1 MVRTQIQLT
10 EEQSNTLKALAAEQ
24 MVSVAELIRRSI
36 DMFIRS
42 SGRVSDEEQR
52 RRALAIIGQFPDPAT
67 DLSISHDCY
76 LVQACG
82 EEAG

>member
-10 EEQSNTLKALAAEQ
+10 EEQSNTLKVLAAEQ

-36 DMFIRS
+36 DTFIRS
-42 SGRVSDEEQR
+42 SGRISDEEQR

-67 DLSISHDCY
+67 DLSVEHDQY
-76 LVQACG
+76 LAQAYGG
-82 EEAG
+82 EAR